1 MNAQL
6 EAAHAAVP
14 EISQYHERKRLVT
27 ELFRS
32 LPAIESPEAEAQRVA
47 DEAIAEYLDG
57 GAWPDDVDERAQ
69 AAYVG
74 AIGAQAVRN
83 RVAALNRE
91 YTGNTHLT
99 MLREV
104 HRSEILTALGTQLA
118 ELLAE
123 ARKYTTALGSVRTAD
138 EALTA
143 GGPAADAYMKLTPM
157 VRTLAGIRAAQWET
171 LRQGE
176 LTGVGS
182 LYQRA
187 KSSGHGDVQDVS
199 DATPARQFAVMQ
211 THAYDLDHFVWLAQ
225 IRTAFVPDSVEDVLS
240 AQDAYEGR
248 GSVPDDR
255 PIIDLSPSVTPHPK
269 PRAPKRAP
277 DHHGEREAV
286 ARARYYNR

>member
-1 MNAQL
+1 MNTQL

-14 EISQYHERKRLVT
+14 EIAQYHERKRLVT

-47 DEAIAEYLDG
+47 DEAVAEYLEG

-74 AIGAQAVRN
+74 AIGAQAVRH
-83 RVAALNRE
+83 RVAALHRE
-91 YTGNTHLT
+91 YTGNAHMT

-104 HRSEILTALGTQLA
+104 YRSEILTALGTQLA
-118 ELLAE
+118 DLLTE
-123 ARKYTTALGSVRTAD
+123 ARKHTTALGSVRTAD

-143 GGPAADAYMKLTPM
+143 GGPVADAYMKLTPM
-157 VRTLAGIRAAQWET
+157 VRTLTDIRSAQWSAIS
-171 LRQGE
+171 QGE
-176 LTGVGS
+176 LTGPTS
-182 LYQRA
+182 NYERA
-187 KSSGHGDVQDVS
+187 RTSGHGDVQDVN
-199 DATPARQFAVMQ
+199 DDTPARQFAVMQ
-211 THAYDLDHFVWLAQ
+211 THAYDLDHLVWLAQ

-255 PIIDLSPSVTPHPK
+255 AITHLSPSVTPHPK

-286 ARARYYNR
+286 ARARYYNH